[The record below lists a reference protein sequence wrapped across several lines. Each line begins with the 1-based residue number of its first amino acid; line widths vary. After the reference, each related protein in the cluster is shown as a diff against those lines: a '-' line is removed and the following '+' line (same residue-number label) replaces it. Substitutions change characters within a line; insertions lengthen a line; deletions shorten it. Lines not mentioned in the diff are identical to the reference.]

1 MLLHDQMFIGGR
13 WERPTGTLTQD
24 VVSPSTEEVVGRVP
38 LANEDDIDRA
48 VASAHAA
55 FDRGPWRQ
63 YPVDERRAV
72 LRKAA
77 ALLEKQADELGRL
90 LTLENG
96 MLLRSGH
103 GHLGASVNQIC
114 DFDYPDT
121 ELRVTTSGDKG
132 LIFQEP
138 AGVVAAIVPW
148 NGPLSTI
155 FKVVPALLAGCSVV
169 LKPAPELTLF
179 TYVLAQA
186 CLDAGLPEGVLSI
199 LIADRSV
206 SEHLVR
212 HPDVDLVSLTGSAA
226 AGRRIASICGEQLKR
241 VHLELGGKSAA
252 IVLDDIDVESVLP
265 KVLGGG
271 PLFNNGQAC
280 AAWSRIL
287 VPESHLTEMVD
298 VMCET
303 IRQVRIGDPFDP
315 ETDLGPLI
323 TERQRDRVEGY
334 VALGKKEGATVVIG
348 DRRPAHLK
356 RGWFLEPTL
365 LLGDNTMQSSREEIF
380 GPVSTVI
387 TYRTIDEAI
396 DIANDSPYG
405 LSGAV
410 FSSDVEQA
418 THIAQQMR
426 TGTVGINC
434 VGINTELPYGGFKD
448 SGIGR
453 HFGPEG
459 TREFLETKN
468 VSLPRGYT
476 PPDY

>member
-1 MLLHDQMFIGGR
+1 
-13 WERPTGTLTQD
+13 
-24 VVSPSTEEVVGRVP
+24 
-38 LANEDDIDRA
+38 
-48 VASAHAA
+48 
-55 FDRGPWRQ
+55 
-63 YPVDERRAV
+63 
-72 LRKAA
+72 
-77 ALLEKQADELGRL
+77 
-90 LTLENG
+90 
-96 MLLRSGH
+96 
-103 GHLGASVNQIC
+103 
-114 DFDYPDT
+114 
-121 ELRVTTSGDKG
+121 
-132 LIFQEP
+132 
-138 AGVVAAIVPW
+138 
-148 NGPLSTI
+148 
-155 FKVVPALLAGCSVV
+155 VVPALLAGCSVV